1 MTEGPDS
8 AAVAPGPAIDAAGLA
23 LLAAIVESSDDA
35 IVSKTLEG
43 EIRSWNAGATR
54 IFGYQPDEMIGRS
67 ITTII
72 PPELQDEEREI
83 LAKLRRG
90 ERVDHFDTIRL
101 TKDGRRVPLS
111 LTISPVRDANG
122 KVIGASKVARDISER
137 KIAEELLRDAARRKD
152 EFLALLAHE
161 LRNPLAPVRYALE
174 LMRRPGLS
182 SDQRAAARAV
192 IERQV
197 GFITRLLDDLLDVSR
212 ITQGKLALMT
222 EPTDLQSIIAI
233 ALESAQPILDARRHR
248 LITRLPAA
256 PIRMD
261 ADPVRLAQVF
271 ANLLINAAKFT
282 DPNGRIE
289 IDAVIQGPSITV
301 TVRDN
306 GMGIPEEMMPRLF
319 TMFSQASAVHTRPD
333 SGLGVGL
340 SLARGLL
347 ELHGGHIEAHS
358 AGIGL
363 GSEFVVRLP
372 LAAGALY
379 SASSRA
385 SIAPASTELRVLVV
399 DDNQDATDC
408 CKKLLELSGYRVET
422 AYTATRGLQLAEQFH
437 PEIMLLDIGL
447 PDLNGYEMA
456 RRIRGADWGIRPV
469 LIAVTGWGQS
479 HDRQRA
485 YDAGFDHHVTKPVA
499 AERLEAI
506 LGSIAAAREAAAADL
521 HSS

>member
-1 MTEGPDS
+1 MTKAPDS
-8 AAVAPGPAIDAAGLA
+8 TAVAAGPAIDAAGLA

-54 IFGYQPDEMIGRS
+54 IFGYQPDEIIGKS
-67 ITTII
+67 ITTIV

-90 ERVDHFDTIRL
+90 ERVEHFDTIRL

-111 LTISPVRDANG
+111 LTISPVRDADG

-137 KIAEELLRDAARRKD
+137 KVAEGLLRDAARRKD

-174 LMRRPGLS
+174 LMRKPGLS

-197 GFITRLLDDLLDVSR
+197 GLIARLLDDLLDVSR
-212 ITQGKLALMT
+212 ITQGKLVLMT

-233 ALESAQPILDARRHR
+233 ALESAQPILDAKHHR
-248 LITRLPAA
+248 LIAQLPAT
-256 PIRMD
+256 PIRID
-261 ADPVRLAQVF
+261 ADPLRLAQVF

-289 IDAVIQGPSITV
+289 IDAVRQGPLIQV

-306 GMGIPEEMMPRLF
+306 GMGIPEAMMPRLF
-319 TMFSQASAVHTRPD
+319 TMFSQASSVRTRPD

-340 SLARGLL
+340 SLARGLV
-347 ELHGGHIEAHS
+347 ELHGGNIEAHS
-358 AGIGL
+358 AGVGL

-379 SASSRA
+379 SAA
-385 SIAPASTELRVLVV
+385 SQAAVVPASTEVRVLVV

-422 AYTATRGLQLAEQFH
+422 AYTATRGLQLAEEFH

-447 PDLNGYEMA
+447 PDLDGYEMA
-456 RRIRGADWGIRPV
+456 RRIRGADWGVRPV

-485 YDAGFDHHVTKPVA
+485 YDAGFDHHVTKPLA

-506 LGSIAAAREAAAADL
+506 LGSIASAREAAAADL
-521 HSS
+521 HAT